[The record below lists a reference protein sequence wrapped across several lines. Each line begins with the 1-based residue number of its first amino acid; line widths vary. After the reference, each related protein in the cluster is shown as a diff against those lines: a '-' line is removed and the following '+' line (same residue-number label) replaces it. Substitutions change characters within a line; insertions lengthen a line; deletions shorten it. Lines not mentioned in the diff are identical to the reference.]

1 MRLPLLAFLFIALA
15 LTAGGCGTFRVDA
28 GFKQP
33 AELTATAEAKATRPS
48 PTPIPKL
55 GKLAFMKGGDIWV
68 KDLPDGQ
75 AIRLTHDG
83 HNDTPTWSPS
93 GEWLAF
99 RKGTAAAGRYQL
111 WIVRASGTDA
121 RSIDIVRSGMSQ
133 QMAWSPVEDRLAY
146 VSRNGLF
153 VAETGGTKP
162 RELVTPS
169 SQEGFGVTSLA
180 WSPDGRW
187 IAFDKLERT
196 DIRPS
201 VQGLLRAKADGSEI
215 KEVYLNPDPFQTQS
229 YLAGWSPDGQVLL
242 FWQGRQMSAS
252 MLAGGVPLMRVPV
265 AGGAPVEITKAALAH
280 GDFLA
285 WASDAQKLALVIGNN
300 RSTWYGKTIA
310 VATLS
315 GRLEA
320 LSDAG
325 RADLFPAFSP
335 NGQWIA
341 FTSAPAVE
349 TDGGNDAAQASAQRR
364 IWVMAPNGANKRQIT
379 NDPAYRDERPLW
391 SADGSFILF
400 VRFKGEQAQLWLMRA
415 DGSEQRQVVDEMT
428 PSPESFGYYGYV
440 DWGRLYEWWGRKT
453 RVVEGPTPYPVR

>member
-1 MRLPLLAFLFIALA
+1 MMRGFLPFLFLVISLA
-15 LTAGGCGTFRVDA
+15 ATGCGPFHVEA

-33 AELTATAEAKATRPS
+33 VELTATAEAKPARPS
-48 PTPIPKL
+48 PTPKPQL
-55 GKLAFMKGGDIWV
+55 GKLAFVKGGDIWA
-68 KDLPDGQ
+68 KDLPDGE
-75 AIRLTHDG
+75 AIRLTQDG

-93 GEWLAF
+93 GEWLAL

-153 VAETGGTKP
+153 VAETDGTKP

-180 WSPDGRW
+180 WSPDGQW

-201 VQGLLRAKADGSEI
+201 VQGLLRAKVDGSEI

-229 YLAGWSPDGQVLL
+229 YLAGWSPDGQALL

-252 MLAGGVPLMRVPV
+252 MMAGGVPLMWVPV
-265 AGGAPVEITKAALAH
+265 AGGTPVEITKATLAH
-280 GDFLA
+280 SDFLA
-285 WASDAQKLALVIGNN
+285 WAPDARKLALVEGSN
-300 RSTWYGKTIA
+300 RSTWYRKTIA

-315 GRLEA
+315 GRQEV

-335 NGQWIA
+335 DGQWIA
-341 FTSAPAVE
+341 FTGAPAVE
-349 TDGGNDAAQASAQRR
+349 TDGGNDAKQASAQRR
-364 IWVMAPNGANKRQIT
+364 IWVMAANGDSKRQLT
-379 NDPAYRDERPLW
+379 SDPTFRDERPLW

-400 VRFKGEQAQLWLMRA
+400 VRFRGEQAQLWLMRA
-415 DGSEQRQVVDEMT
+415 
-428 PSPESFGYYGYV
+428 
-440 DWGRLYEWWGRKT
+440 
-453 RVVEGPTPYPVR
+453 